1 MKGTKKEL
9 AIIILNWNGRKVLE
23 EFLPS
28 VARHSI
34 SERSDLFVADNG
46 SGDDSVEYV
55 EKNFP
60 EVKII
65 RFKKNY
71 GFSEGYN
78 RAIKETGYPY
88 TLLLNSDVAVKERW
102 WEPLLD
108 LIESDEK
115 IGAVQPKIK
124 SYREP
129 EKFEYAGA
137 AGGLIDRLGFP
148 YCRGRVFDKVAVDEG
163 QYDGEPA
170 EIAWASGA
178 ALLVNTEVYLKV
190 GGLDRRFF
198 AHMEEIDLCWRIK
211 AAGYRIMFVPDSEVF
226 HLGGASLNYGNPQK
240 TYLNFRNNLLLL
252 HKNLPKKIGK
262 RKLFVRRLV
271 DSFAFLMF
279 ALKADMKNAGA
290 VLRAHNDF
298 RKMKKLYTELPE
310 NDIMSSLPGTGRSIL
325 LSDFFR
331 KKPGI

>member
-1 MKGTKKEL
+1 MTEKKEL

-28 VARHSI
+28 VAANSI

-46 SGDDSVEYV
+46 SEDDSMEYV

-60 EVKII
+60 TVKTI

-71 GFSEGYN
+71 GFAEGYN
-78 RAIKETGYPY
+78 RAIEQTRYPY
-88 TLLLNSDVAVKERW
+88 TILLNSDVAVGEGW
-102 WEPLLD
+102 WQPLLD
-108 LIESDEK
+108 FIKSDK
-115 IGAVQPKIK
+115 SIGAVQPKVK

-137 AGGLIDRLGFP
+137 AGGLLDKLGFP

-163 QYDGEPA
+163 QYDGAPA

-178 ALLVNTEVYLKV
+178 CLMVDTEVYLKA
-190 GGLDRRFF
+190 GGLDGRFF
-198 AHMEEIDLCWRIK
+198 AHMEEIDLCWRII
-211 AAGYRIMFVPDSEVF
+211 ALGYKIYFIPDSEVF
-226 HLGGASLNYGNPQK
+226 HLGGGSLNYGNPRK

-252 HKNLPKKIGK
+252 HKNLPKKEGK

-271 DSFAFLMF
+271 DSLAFFMF
-279 ALKADMKNAGA
+279 AIKGDTKNASAVLKA
-290 VLRAHNDF
+290 HSDF
-298 RKMKKLYTELPE
+298 RKMRTLYKNLPDK
-310 NDIMSSLPGTGRSIL
+310 DIMKTLPGTGRVIL
-325 LSDFFR
+325 VSDFFS